1 MQLEWLSKVHGV
13 RRFIGLHSAAKS
25 STRATKRAMRAW
37 EHFSVA
43 REKELLP
50 SGGRKWIAF
59 DRVDG
64 MAGIPILT
72 ECSEQ

>member
-1 MQLEWLSKVHGV
+1 
-13 RRFIGLHSAAKS
+13 
-25 STRATKRAMRAW
+25 MRAW
-37 EHFSVA
+37 EHFSAA
-43 REKELLP
+43 REKELLL